1 MNNNYVLRHNLTY
14 YLAKLPNMCKI
25 KHNWS
30 IIGRNKLIENQE
42 ICSWSTKKNILK
54 LSAYQSGPKG
64 TIEIIGIATFKK
76 YQNDTTLVE
85 LRIGFGKLF
94 NIIVCAIIVFLLYLF
109 VNNVMIT
116 LSSTNI
122 SLNEYIHK
130 NSIEI
135 LLSIALVFVSCSM
148 FYIFGLN
155 LIKIKSKIIIGT
167 FEREF
172 QNEIIEVK

>member
-1 MNNNYVLRHNLTY
+1 MKNNYVLRHNLTY
-14 YLAKLPNMCKI
+14 YIAKLPNMCKI

-42 ICSWSTKKNILK
+42 ICSWSTKKNLLK

-85 LRIGFGKLF
+85 LKIGLGKLF
-94 NIIVCAIIVFLLYLF
+94 NIIICAIILFLLYLF
-109 VNNVMIT
+109 INNIIIT
-116 LSSTNI
+116 LSRTNI
-122 SLNEYIHK
+122 TLSEYINK
-130 NSIEI
+130 NSSKI
-135 LLSIALVFVSCSM
+135 LLNITLVFVSCSM
-148 FYIFGLN
+148 FYMFNLN

-172 QNEIIEVK
+172 ENEIIEVR